1 MNLKRELHLNNDFKI
16 AHKILLNVLYKDM
29 KSNEQINIFIDQMTN
44 PSLVTKIVYG
54 VLENKIYLDYMI
66 RKVSSIRL
74 KKIHPRVLTI
84 LEIGFYNIHFLNT
97 KDYAVVDQLVELT
110 KANNKKSTAFVNA
123 LLRNYIRDEDE
134 IAKIK
139 ESDDIKSL
147 SIRYSLKEELTRYIY
162 DNYGMDYTKKFLRYI
177 NSEQVISIRINNL
190 KITKDKLRERLENQG
205 FIIKE
210 GLISKNA
217 LRVINPSKLVNT
229 LEFKEGYFTIQQ
241 EASMKAVEVLDPRE
255 STRIL
260 DLCAAPGT
268 KTSYIG
274 ECIKNNGEIIA
285 NDISFNKMDLIK
297 ENINRLGLT
306 NIKLTNFDATIYKKE
321 WENSFDYCLVDAPC
335 SGLGVMGRKP
345 EIRYN
350 RTIDDIYNLADLQK
364 NILKNAISYLKKG
377 AILVYS
383 TCTIGN
389 IENLNNFSYLKN
401 HKSLELMPI
410 EGKEYIEY
418 ANFLAE
424 TDGFFISKFKK
435 I

>member
-1 MNLKRELHLNNDFKI
+1 MNLKRELHLNNDLKI

-74 KKIHPRVLTI
+74 KKIHPKVLTI

-123 LLRNYIRDEDE
+123 LLRNFIRDENE

-350 RTIDDIYNLADLQK
+350 RSMDDIYNLADLQK
-364 NILKNAISYLKKG
+364 NILKNAISYLKEG

-389 IENLNNFSYLKN
+389 IENLNNFSFLKD

>member
-1 MNLKRELHLNNDFKI
+1 MNLKRELHLINDFKI

-66 RKVSSIRL
+66 RKLSSIRL

-123 LLRNYIRDEDE
+123 LLRNFIRDEDE

-147 SIRYSLKEELTRYIY
+147 SIRYSLKEDLTRYIY

-306 NIKLTNFDATIYKKE
+306 NIKLTNSDATIYKKE

-350 RTIDDIYNLADLQK
+350 RSIDDIYNLADLQK
-364 NILKNAISYLKKG
+364 NILKNAISYLKEG